1 MNIDGNL
8 VIETLKRQ
16 RNDAMDALAIV
27 QAENAALRAELQT
40 KTDGGPV
47 QQAAAGEH

>member
-27 QAENAALRAELQT
+27 QAENAALRAEIQARPEGLDAQQT
-40 KTDGGPV
+40 KT
-47 QQAAAGEH
+47 GER